1 MKPQRLLGFDSA
13 YATEFAAPMAD
24 SVSSP
29 AAAKLTGD
37 GLGGRIP
44 VLA

>member
-13 YATEFAAPMAD
+13 YAMEFAAPMAG

-29 AAAKLTGD
+29 AAQG
-37 GLGGRIP
+37 
-44 VLA
+44 